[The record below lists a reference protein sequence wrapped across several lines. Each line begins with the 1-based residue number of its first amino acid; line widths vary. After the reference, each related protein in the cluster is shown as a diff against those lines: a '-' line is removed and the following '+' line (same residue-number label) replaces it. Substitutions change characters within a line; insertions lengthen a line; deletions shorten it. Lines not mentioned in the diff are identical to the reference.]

1 MMSKLELV
9 EQRLAVIDDIVNDD
23 TPVNR
28 PQKWIVG
35 VDLGTADIQTVVID
49 GEGQPIAAFL
59 DWANV
64 VKDGIVVDYM
74 GACQIVRS
82 QIKRVEE
89 KLGVTV
95 ESAITSYPPGTDP
108 RISINVVESAAVEVE
123 RVIDEPSSVA
133 DLLDIKDGA
142 VVDIGGG
149 TTGTAVIKDGEQ
161 VYSLD
166 DPSGGRH
173 VSLVIAGRLKVD
185 DQEAERLKRTS
196 YENNDIA
203 IIVKPV
209 IEKMA
214 DIVMSHIKDET
225 PTHMYLTGGGTL
237 VNGVNKIFSTAFP
250 RTEIVTFKHAL
261 YLTPLA
267 IANYGLGTVEHR
279 VME

>member
-1 MMSKLELV
+1 MSQLELV
-9 EQRLAVIDDIVNDD
+9 KQRLAIIDDIVNDD
-23 TPVNR
+23 TPVT
-28 PQKWIVG
+28 PPEQWIVG
-35 VDLGTADIQTVVID
+35 VDLGTADIQTVVLNQQ
-49 GEGQPIAAFL
+49 GEPIAAFL

-89 KLGVTV
+89 KLGITV

-108 RISINVVESAAVEVE
+108 RISINVVESAAIEVAE
-123 RVIDEPSSVA
+123 VIDEPSSVA
-133 DLLDIKDGA
+133 DLLGIDNGA
-142 VVDIGGG
+142 VHDIGGG
-149 TTGTAVIKDGEQ
+149 TTGTALIRDGKQ
-161 VYSLD
+161 IYSLD

-196 YENNDIA
+196 YQNNDIA

-214 DIVMSHIKDET
+214 DIVMSHLKDET
-225 PTHMYLTGGGTL
+225 PKHMYLTGGGTL
-237 VNGVNKIFSTAFP
+237 VNGVEKIFSDTFP
-250 RTEIVTFKHAL
+250 TTEIVTFKHAL
-261 YLTPLA
+261 YLTPFA
-267 IANYGLGTVEHR
+267 IASFGLQRTEHK
-279 VME
+279 VTE

>member
-1 MMSKLELV
+1 MSKLDV
-9 EQRLAVIDDIVNDD
+9 VKQRLAIIDELVNDD
-23 TPVNR
+23 TPAICSDT
-28 PQKWIVG
+28 WIVG

-49 GEGQPIAAFL
+49 QNGTPIAAFL

-64 VKDGIVVDYM
+64 VKDGVVVDYM

-82 QIKRVEE
+82 QIKRVEQ
-89 KLGVTV
+89 KLGITV

-108 RISINVVESAAVEVE
+108 RISINVVESAAIEVSK
-123 RVIDEPSSVA
+123 VIDEPSSVA
-133 DLLDIKDGA
+133 VLLDITDGA

-149 TTGTAVIKDGEQ
+149 TTGTAVIKNGQQ

-173 VSLVIAGRLKVD
+173 VSLVIAGSLKVD
-185 DQEAERLKRTS
+185 DEEAERLKRTS
-196 YENNDIA
+196 YEDNDIA

-214 DIVMSHIKDET
+214 DIVMTHLNDDIQ
-225 PTHMYLTGGGTL
+225 THMYLTGGGTL
-237 VNGVNKIFSTAFP
+237 VNGVQRIFSQTFP
-250 RTEIVTFKHAL
+250 DTEIVTFEHAL

-267 IANYGLGTVEHR
+267 IANYGLGSNDAS